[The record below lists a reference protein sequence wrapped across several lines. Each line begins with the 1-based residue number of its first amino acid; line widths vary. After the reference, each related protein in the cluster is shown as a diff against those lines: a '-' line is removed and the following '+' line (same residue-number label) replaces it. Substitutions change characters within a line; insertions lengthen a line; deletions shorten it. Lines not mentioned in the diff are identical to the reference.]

1 MYNLAK
7 IYIAF
12 GMDMFWIDCWLVLQ
26 IVNEMF
32 SSFSWKSVL
41 IPECTWGLIFFKREC
56 KKIKKNVPYTLV
68 MKLKK
73 LTSSELERVAD
84 FWSITLLF

>member
-12 GMDMFWIDCWLVLQ
+12 GMNMFWVDCWLVLQ

-32 SSFSWKSVL
+32 SSFSWKSDCINPWVYL
-41 IPECTWGLIFFKREC
+41 RINFFQEK
-56 KKIKKNVPYTLV
+56 
-68 MKLKK
+68 M
-73 LTSSELERVAD
+73 
-84 FWSITLLF
+84 